1 MATPRTPFVVVQN
14 FISPKQCE
22 IIVDDLGYYEPDTNP
37 EGKPIKMMR
46 HHEASEKIV
55 YNKFQALI
63 PTLEQYYDFEHRG
76 TEHMS
81 FEYLA
86 AGVEPEAVCD
96 NAKWVNK
103 TWVKTKDRDF
113 SAVLFLSDYQDK
125 VPFDSDYEV
134 FGGKLEFLQHKF
146 GFNPERGTLVV
157 YPSGPHFINAF
168 AEILAGEL
176 FVARFFIAAQ
186 TPFLY
191 QPANFPGNY
200 LSWFGNLGSLDS

>member
-22 IIVDDLGYYEPDTNP
+22 IIVDDLGYYEPDKNT

-46 HHEASEKIV
+46 SHENSEQTV
-55 YNKFQALI
+55 YNKFKLLI
-63 PTLEQYYDFEHRG
+63 PALEEYYGFSHRG
-76 TEHMS
+76 TEHIT
-81 FEYLA
+81 FEYLSQ
-86 AGVEPEAVCD
+86 GVEPEAVCD

-103 TWVKTKDRDF
+103 KWVKTKDRDF
-113 SAVLFLSDYQDK
+113 SACLFLSDYQDK

-146 GFNPERGTLVV
+146 GFNPERGTLIV

-168 AEILAGEL
+168 ADILYGDL
-176 FVARFFIAAQ
+176 FVAKFYIAAQ
-186 TPFLY
+186 EPFIY
-191 QPANFPGNY
+191 QPTNFPGNY
-200 LSWFGNLGSLDS
+200 LSWFSDIK